1 MEQGHLE
8 HHHHGGP
15 ELAEL
20 LDLDAEV
27 VHAYLSDVTA
37 WVRQQAAGQPRRVLD
52 LGAGTGTGTI
62 ALARCFAGADVV
74 AVDQSPEMLAR
85 IRSRAAALG
94 LAGRVTTVQAD
105 LDRAWPAIEP
115 VDVAWASNVMHELAS
130 PGRVLADAFAAIR
143 PGGLL
148 AVAELGGHLRF
159 LPDDFGLGRPG
170 LEARCHAALE
180 PDPAA
185 GEPEPAAGQPEP
197 AGLEHDPAALEPETA
212 GLAHDPVGSA
222 PRLDA
227 DWGPRLEA
235 AGFGQVVRRTFVI
248 DLRPPLPAGAGRY
261 ARAYLRRIRP
271 VLDGRL
277 DAGDLA
283 VLDTLISSNGP
294 DGLLRRDDLS
304 LRGARTA
311 WIARRP
317 AP

>member
-1 MEQGHLE
+1 MEHGHLE
-8 HHHHGGP
+8 HHHHGRP

-27 VHAYLSDVTA
+27 LHAYLSDVTA
-37 WVRQQAAGQPRRVLD
+37 WVREQAAGQPRRVLD
-52 LGAGTGTGTI
+52 LGAGTGTGTF
-62 ALARCFAGADVV
+62 ALARCFAGAEVI

-85 IRSRAAALG
+85 IRSRAAGLG

-130 PGRVLADAFAAIR
+130 PDRVLADAFAAVR

-148 AVAELGGHLRF
+148 AVAELGAQPRF
-159 LPDDFGLGRPG
+159 LPDDLGLGRPG

-180 PDPAA
+180 HESA
-185 GEPEPAAGQPEP
+185 GP
-197 AGLEHDPAALEPETA
+197 
-212 GLAHDPVGSA
+212 A

-227 DWGPRLEA
+227 DWGPRLKA
-235 AGFGQVVRRTFVI
+235 AGFARVARRSFVI
-248 DLRPPLPAGAGRY
+248 DLRPPLPDGTGRY
-261 ARAYLRRIRP
+261 ARAFLRRIRP
-271 VLDGRL
+271 VLDGGL

-283 VLDTLISSNGP
+283 VLDTLIDSDGP
-294 DGLLRRDDLS
+294 DGLLRRGDLS
-304 LRGARTA
+304 VRGTRTA

-317 AP
+317 GRPAGAAPGHRAAREGAPDGAAPGAGE